1 MLLDNTFNNDID
13 DDNDDDEEAA
23 SSAEA
28 EKAAKI
34 EKLPD
39 HLHQAAGHAL
49 LLRAR
54 TGTGTSDTELY
65 TVPLE
70 YWGREKYHSN
80 HNQ

>member
-1 MLLDNTFNNDID
+1 MVGKINGILKIVFNFGNIDDILTCCVLDNTFNNDID
-13 DDNDDDEEAA
+13 DDDDQEAA

-28 EKAAKI
+28 ETAAKI

-54 TGTGTSDTELY
+54 TGTDG
-65 TVPLE
+65 
-70 YWGREKYHSN
+70 H
-80 HNQ
+80 Q